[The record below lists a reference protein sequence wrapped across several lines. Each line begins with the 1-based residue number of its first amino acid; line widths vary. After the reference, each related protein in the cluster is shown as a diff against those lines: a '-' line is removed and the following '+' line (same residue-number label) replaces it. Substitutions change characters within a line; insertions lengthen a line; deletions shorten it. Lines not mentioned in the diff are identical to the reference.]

1 MGADR
6 LERLHSNICSV
17 LAQLHPLGLKSN
29 LRNILPV
36 LTPHLSGREWKELR
50 LLYFTVG
57 GSCRN
62 KSSVQEWLTVPSA
75 FCSSLLFLYVA
86 ASKIAGRPTVK
97 EPKSQKAKKE
107 RQLLTAKEVNIS
119 PLKKKKKK
127 RKLQVVTYTESL
139 RASPSLLLPPTW
151 NQILVGLVGDVSVRP
166 ADSRNNRREKQRGVT
181 AWLTPLC

>member
-1 MGADR
+1 MGVDR

-17 LAQLHPLGLKSN
+17 LAQLHPLGLKNN

-57 GSCRN
+57 GSSRN
-62 KSSVQEWLTVPSA
+62 KNSVQEWLTAPSA

-97 EPKSQKAKKE
+97 EPKSQE
-107 RQLLTAKEVNIS
+107 RKTTVDSQGSEHL
-119 PLKKKKKK
+119 PFKKKK
-127 RKLQVVTYTESL
+127 RKIASSNVYRRCACMCVCVCVHL
-139 RASPSLLLPPTW
+139 RRCCCLHETRSWSA
-151 NQILVGLVGDVSVRP
+151 
-166 ADSRNNRREKQRGVT
+166 
-181 AWLTPLC
+181 

>member
-1 MGADR
+1 MGANR

-17 LAQLHPLGLKSN
+17 LAQLHPLGPKSN

-36 LTPHLSGREWKELR
+36 LTPHLSSREWKELR

-57 GSCRN
+57 GSSRN

-97 EPKSQKAKKE
+97 EPKSQE

-119 PLKKKKKK
+119 PFKKK
-127 RKLQVVTYTESL
+127 RKEKLQVVTYTESL
-139 RASPSLLLPPTW
+139 RASPSLLLLPTW

-166 ADSRNNRREKQRGVT
+166 ADSRNNRQEKQRGVT